1 MGICEL
7 AGLLLGVDGPDQ
19 FGRAGERRVGR
30 ADQGLADQAGDLAA
44 GQRVLQRPDEPV
56 ADHSLGLRAEHIER
70 VGMGQGR
77 VAGAL
82 QRQQADLRAVAVG
95 DDQFVLAGQRGE
107 RGNRFEDVLFLDLG
121 FRRLPPFQQ
130 GVPAEGGHD
139 SHAFSWFPGTFSS
152 GRGLGSLARPP
163 FAVPSIWTLL
173 LMGMT
178 PMTPV
183 T

>member
-1 MGICEL
+1 MGIREL
-7 AGLLLGVDGPDQ
+7 AGLLLGVDRPDQ
-19 FGRAGERRVGR
+19 FGRALERRVGC
-30 ADQGLADQAGDLAA
+30 ADQRPADQARDLAA
-44 GQRVLQRPDEPV
+44 GQRVLQRLDEPV

-70 VGMGQGR
+70 VGMSQGR
-77 VAGAL
+77 VAGTL

-121 FRRLPPFQQ
+121 FRRLPPLQQ

-139 SHAFSWFPGTFSS
+139 SHGFCWFPGDISFRA
-152 GRGLGSLARPP
+152 GVGSLARPP
-163 FAVPSIWTLL
+163 FAVPGIWTLL
-173 LMGMT
+173 RTGMT